1 MSNPERGLLLPGKF
15 GEDAHYVS
23 FKRTAVLSLNDFFS
37 NYSYVPQQLWRSWTS
52 GKLGK
57 SHCTF

>member
-57 SHCTF
+57 SHCAF